1 MLNYH
6 VQVFE
11 ATDPEK
17 GRGISVIVLNQ
28 ATGAVMATRT
38 FDTYSSKD
46 DSEALVLFTNM
57 VSDGRILC
65 FTVKV
70 HVCCTSKLV

>member
-1 MLNYH
+1 M
-6 VQVFE
+6 QVFE

-38 FDTYSSKD
+38 FDTYIAKE
-46 DSEALVLFTNM
+46 DSEAMVLFINM
-57 VSDGRILC
+57 VSDGRIIC

-70 HVCCTSKLV
+70 QNY